1 MVNIETKYAGLTLRN
16 PIIIGSSGLTNNAE
30 QNKNSKSSKVLKAN
44 SLIWTKMIKTIKY
57 HNLNK
62 I

>member
-1 MVNIETKYAGLTLRN
+1 MREQLYKENVQTIK
-16 PIIIGSSGLTNNAE
+16 NNAE

-62 I
+62 SRHFFLPL

>member
-1 MVNIETKYAGLTLRN
+1 MKEQLYKENVQTIK
-16 PIIIGSSGLTNNAE
+16 NNAE